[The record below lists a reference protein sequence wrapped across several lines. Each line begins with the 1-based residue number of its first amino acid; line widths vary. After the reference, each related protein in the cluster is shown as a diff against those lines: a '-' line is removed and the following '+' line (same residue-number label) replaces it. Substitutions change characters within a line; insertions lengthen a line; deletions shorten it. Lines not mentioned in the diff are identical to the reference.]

1 MRIKPSASL
10 LCVLAT
16 TLMVGSMLPILV
28 SKLRAQQVSTRI
40 AQIDNGRRSV
50 LAGTR
55 SPLIRHA
62 RDLGEVPADTVVHS
76 MSIVFNR
83 SPAQETALQALIA
96 AQNNPASPLYHQWLT
111 PDEFGARFGMS
122 DADLAKAEGWLQEQ
136 GFTIDAVARGRNR
149 ITFSGTAAQVKDAF
163 QSALH
168 YYRSNGDTHYA
179 LSNDISLPAALASV
193 TQSVSNMSTFRPK
206 PRIRR
211 PKAHFTSSQSG
222 NHFLTPKDVATIYDI
237 NPAYNAGYNGAGQS
251 IAVVGQTSVDLTDI
265 ENFQNAAG
273 LPVKDPTLVLVPNS
287 GNNAEFAGDESESDL
302 DLEYSGG
309 MAPGAQIYFVYVG
322 DNANFSVWDSI
333 QYAVDN
339 QVAPIISVSYGIC
352 ETALSPT
359 QYSSLNAVLSQ
370 AATQGQSLIV
380 PSGDSGSTDCYGVT
394 GLTSAQQQALAVDF
408 PASSQYVTAMGG
420 TEFPATD
427 VASTNTTYWQSA
439 SGNDVI
445 SSALSYIPE
454 GVWNDNAP
462 PSSNNNNTAIL
473 SSGGGGVSALT
484 SPRPTWQA
492 GVPGIPSGT
501 KRLVPDIA
509 LSASPDNAGFLYCSS
524 DPSIGVAGSCANG
537 FRDSNAQFL
546 TVAGGTSFDVPIF
559 AGLVA
564 VINQKENSVGQGIVA
579 STLYSLAS
587 NSTTYANAFH
597 DINNGNNNCSAAGSA
612 ACSGSG
618 MTQYSATTG
627 YDLASGLGSI
637 DFNKLLNA
645 WPAMTGSTLT
655 PSRTTLSAASNAP
668 AVGANDSVII
678 TVASG
683 SGSVTSTPSGTL
695 NVVVDGSNAASALA
709 LSNGSATYNFVSSAG
724 GSHVITAVYS
734 GDSTFAASTST
745 LVVGNQGFR
754 LVATSPTIT
763 AGGSGTSTLTI
774 TPQEGYTGSIAWN
787 VSASPA
793 FTNGCY
799 SLQNATVSSSS
810 PVTVTMTINTSAS
823 GCGAAALLRTPAAA
837 GTSVASADSQ
847 PKRPL
852 RTSSFGFAIAGLL
865 LGGVF
870 MGSRGRGRGIAGLC
884 LLFVLTLG
892 LPGCGGGSSSP
903 PPVTKNVARGTY
915 NLTVV
920 GTDTANSSISS
931 SAVVTVTIN

>member
-16 TLMVGSMLPILV
+16 ALVVVGMLPILV

-40 AQIDNGRRSV
+40 AQIDNSRRSI

-55 SPLIRHA
+55 SPLIQHA
-62 RDLGEVPADTVVHS
+62 RDLGKVPADTVVRS
-76 MSIVFNR
+76 MSIVFKR
-83 SPAQETALQALIA
+83 SPAQEAALQALIA

-122 DADLAKAEGWLQEQ
+122 DADLAKVEGWLQEQ
-136 GFTIDAVARGRNR
+136 GFTIDGVARGRNR
-149 ITFSGTAAQVKDAF
+149 INFSGTAAQVKAAF
-163 QSALH
+163 ESALH
-168 YYRSNGDTHYA
+168 YYSANGETHYA

-193 TQSVSNMSTFRPK
+193 TEAVGNMSTFRPK

-265 ENFQNAAG
+265 ENFQSAAG

-287 GNNAEFAGDESESDL
+287 GNVAESAGNESESDL

-352 ETALSPT
+352 EAALSPT
-359 QYSSLNAVLSQ
+359 QYSSLNGVLSQ

-380 PSGDSGSTDCYGVT
+380 PAGDSGSIDCYGVP
-394 GLTSAQQQALAVDF
+394 GFSSAQQQALAVDF

-420 TEFPATD
+420 TEFSAAD

-439 SGNDVI
+439 GGSDVI

-454 GVWNDNAP
+454 GVWNDDAP

-484 SPRPTWQA
+484 PRPAWQS
-492 GVPGIPSGT
+492 GVTLPSGT
-501 KRLVPDIA
+501 MRLVPDIS
-509 LSASPDNAGFLYCSS
+509 LTASPNNAGFLYCSS

-579 STLYSLAS
+579 QTLYSLAS

-597 DINNGNNNCSAAGSA
+597 DITNGNNNCSAAGST

-618 MTQYSATTG
+618 MTQYAAATG
-627 YDLASGLGSI
+627 YDRASGLGSI
-637 DFNKLLNA
+637 DFNKLLGA

-668 AVGANDSVII
+668 AVGANDSVTI

-695 NVVVDGSNAASALA
+695 KIVVDGSNAATALA

-734 GDSTFAASTST
+734 GDSTFAASTAT

-754 LVATSPTIT
+754 LTVTSPTIVG
-763 AGGSGTSTLTI
+763 GGSGTSTLTI

-823 GCGAAALLRTPAAA
+823 GCGAAALLRTPA
-837 GTSVASADSQ
+837 GTAVASAGGQQ

-852 RTSSFGFAIAGLL
+852 RTSSLAFAIAGLL

-870 MGSRGRGRGIAGLC
+870 VGSRGKRRGVAGLC
-884 LLFVLTLG
+884 LLFVMTLA
-892 LPGCGGGSSSP
+892 LPGCGGGSSSA

-915 NLTVV
+915 HLTVV